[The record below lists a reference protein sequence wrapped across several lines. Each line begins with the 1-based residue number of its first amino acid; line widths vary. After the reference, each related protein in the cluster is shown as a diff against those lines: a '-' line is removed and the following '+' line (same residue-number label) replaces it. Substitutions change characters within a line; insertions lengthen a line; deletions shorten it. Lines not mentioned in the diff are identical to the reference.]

1 MSIATADFGA
11 DTPVESVILPP
22 VRDLGDGFTVRR
34 ALPSPNRRMVG
45 PFIFFDQM
53 GPAAFHDDQAL
64 DVRPHPHIGLATVT
78 FLLDGEIAHRDSL
91 GSEQIIRPGEVNW
104 MTAGSGI
111 VHSERSPQSQ
121 RGVGAS
127 LFGLQTWVALPKAH
141 EETDPT
147 FRHYKA
153 DEIPVTQDKGAKLT
167 LVAGTADGMTSPVQT
182 FSDMIYGDL
191 MLAPGARYAFRA
203 EHIERAVYV
212 VTGSL
217 RIEGQDGRFG
227 SSQLVVLKPG
237 AEVVLTTEEHTRLM
251 LVGGEP
257 FPEKRFIY
265 WNFVHSDAER
275 IEQAK
280 EDWRH
285 DRFARV
291 PEESEFIPLP
301 PDVPGVKL
309 K

>member
-1 MSIATADFGA
+1 MTISAAQ
-11 DTPVESVILPP
+11 TPVDAVILPP
-22 VRDLGDGFTVRR
+22 VRDLGDGFAVRR

-53 GPAAFHDDQAL
+53 GPAAFEGDQAL

-78 FLLDGEIAHRDSL
+78 FLLDGQIMHRDSL
-91 GSEQIIRPGEVNW
+91 GSHQPIRPGEVNW

-111 VHSERSPQSQ
+111 VHSERTPPEQ

-127 LFGLQTWVALPKAH
+127 LFGLQTWVALPKQY
-141 EETDPT
+141 EETAPA
-147 FRHYKA
+147 FSHYKA
-153 DEIPVTQDKGAKLT
+153 DEIPVAQDKGATLT
-167 LVAGTADGMTSPVQT
+167 LIAGSADGLTSPVQT

-191 MLAPGARYAFRA
+191 TLEPGARYAFRA
-203 EHIERAVYV
+203 EHVERAVYV
-212 VTGSL
+212 VMGSL

-227 SSQLVVLKPG
+227 ETQLVVLKPG

-257 FPEKRFIY
+257 LPEKRFIY
-265 WNFVHSDAER
+265 WNFVSSSAER

-280 EDWRH
+280 EDWRER
-285 DRFARV
+285 RFADV